1 MQIFIYARAFKW
13 LFASRA
19 QTWVDPGALQA
30 LLEGKLDIDPRNKE
44 GYVSF
49 GIEFKEAC

>member
-30 LLEGKLDIDPRNKE
+30 LLEGKLRRTSVPSMVQ
-44 GYVSF
+44 VSD
-49 GIEFKEAC
+49 A